1 MSNVEIKQTDKTF
14 DGRPISYSISEN
26 GYLIY
31 LGGQPWVS
39 QSTDSH
45 IPYPELGLEGSCLKQ
60 IEDITAPVEHRA
72 TLEEKVT
79 ELLIKTL

>member
-31 LGGQPWVS
+31 LGGQPWIS

-45 IPYPELGLEGSCLKQ
+45 IPYPELGLEGS
-60 IEDITAPVEHRA
+60 V
-72 TLEEKVT
+72 
-79 ELLIKTL
+79 